1 MDTRRSKVMRAKY
14 TAGLS
19 CSVAGTAMGLLA
31 LTNISMAAGG
41 GHSGGVTTAVL
52 LSLIALATAGF
63 VPLVPMVCRRFGV
76 RRSYVASIL
85 VGAGIWAALA
95 ALVPAGST
103 SFGVVCLSG
112 ALLGVVLSAATVL
125 KPLFAQIFL
134 GGASMSVSYA
144 RQSLI
149 SGVAWVAGALVGGL
163 LIETVGPGWTL
174 LLNAGLSLPLA
185 LVLGRTTLTD
195 EPTIQPRGQAG
206 AHSTLSYLRAN
217 RGVRVA
223 VLVAASTV
231 VFIGPM
237 TLMVVPLADAFRQS
251 PVTGAGLLMASMGLG
266 RICTPTLVGRL
277 NARLT
282 SIDGAMI
289 ADFAGGVILIV
300 FAACSTVVS
309 GGLELAVWCVIG
321 ACFGA
326 ARFSARAFTVG
337 AAVDSAAQ
345 EHRVEAMSALVLVAL
360 LATPVGLLLW
370 GTLLDVSGPQVT
382 LLVVG
387 FGMLLA
393 VALLRSARPTLGAAR
408 PD

>member
-1 MDTRRSKVMRAKY
+1 METWRSKVIRAKY
-14 TAGLS
+14 IAGLS
-19 CSVAGTAMGLLA
+19 SSVAGTAMGLLA
-31 LTNISMAAGG
+31 LTNVSVAAGG
-41 GHSGGVTTAVL
+41 GHSGGLSTAVL
-52 LSLIALATAGF
+52 LSLITLATAGF

-85 VGAGIWAALA
+85 LGAGIWAVLA
-95 ALVPAGST
+95 ALVFAGST

-112 ALLGVVLSAATVL
+112 SLLGVVLSAATVL

-149 SGVAWVAGALVGGL
+149 SGVAWMAGALVGGL

-195 EPTIQPRGQAG
+195 EPTIQQRGQAG
-206 AHSTLSYLRAN
+206 AHSTLAYLRAN

-237 TLMVVPLADAFRQS
+237 TLMVVPLASAFRQS
-251 PVTGAGLLMASMGLG
+251 PVSGAGLLMASMGLG
-266 RICTPTLVGRL
+266 RVCTPTLVRRL
-277 NARLT
+277 DTRWTA
-282 SIDGAMI
+282 IDGALI
-289 ADFAGGVILIV
+289 ADVAGGVILIV
-300 FAACSTVVS
+300 FSACSTFVS

-345 EHRVEAMSALVLVAL
+345 EHRVEVMSALVLVAL

-370 GTLLDVSGPQVT
+370 GTLLDVSGPQAT

-393 VALLRSARPTLGAAR
+393 VALLRSARSTLGAAG